1 MVKYCW
7 DQATQHFL
15 LSFLAL
21 HLMSWSQEEW
31 SDLNKQINSYSS
43 TECITMM
50 KSTQTLSIASNTKT
64 VKSNH
69 TILFM
74 HVPDLALVV
83 LCASWVTSCFYV
95 VFVVCVMYLRLS
107 WVDHWWRLTVWTNL
121 ENFILVFSD
130 TILNCKTAHP
140 VTKYIQSAH
149 CLV

>member
-1 MVKYCW
+1 MPSKNRPLHSRQSKYMYRVLQLILWLQVKHRVKSYQFLYLPGKIQMVKYCW

-83 LCASWVTSCFYV
+83 LCAS
-95 VFVVCVMYLRLS
+95 
-107 WVDHWWRLTVWTNL
+107 
-121 ENFILVFSD
+121 
-130 TILNCKTAHP
+130 
-140 VTKYIQSAH
+140 
-149 CLV
+149 